1 MKKGSSSLFA
11 CLALAVST
19 PALAGF
25 RVSQPEPA
33 PKPADSATTSAPSQ
47 APRSG
52 YVAIDGKDPPSIAEA
67 LRPSSAGFGLVA
79 VSYVG
84 TPPAVI
90 ERRAGMGRDV
100 RLADALKQIAPEGWR
115 GFGKSEIA
123 GSFDPNRLVN
133 WRGGRPWTDVLDI
146 LANEQDLSVEV
157 DWNKRHL
164 YVGKRDY
171 NAAGAGAAVAASATR
186 NAAAPTP
193 APYQVKQVWTAK
205 AGSTVRET
213 VEQWAK
219 TQAWTVYWPMQDLDY
234 RIVAPL
240 TFDGSLVDAVSKLT
254 LLYESAQRPLAV
266 GIFVNQ
272 KLIRY
277 SEKEAAQ

>member
-1 MKKGSSSLFA
+1 
-11 CLALAVST
+11 
-19 PALAGF
+19 
-25 RVSQPEPA
+25 
-33 PKPADSATTSAPSQ
+33 
-47 APRSG
+47 
-52 YVAIDGKDPPSIAEA
+52 
-67 LRPSSAGFGLVA
+67 
-79 VSYVG
+79 
-84 TPPAVI
+84 
-90 ERRAGMGRDV
+90 MGRDV

-123 GSFDPNRLVN
+123 GSFDPNKLVN

-146 LANEQDLSVEV
+146 LANDNDLSIEV

-171 NAAGAGAAVAASATR
+171 TSALTNRSSAQRIATASTQ
-186 NAAAPTP
+186 TP
-193 APYQVKQVWTAK
+193 VQDKQIWSAK

-213 VEQWAK
+213 VEQWA
-219 TQAWTVYWPMQDLDY
+219 QSQSWTVYWPMQDLDY

-240 TFDGSLVDAVSKLT
+240 TFDGSLVDAVSKFT
-254 LLYESAQRPLAV
+254 LLYESAERPLAV

-277 SEKEAAQ
+277 SEKEAAK

>member
-1 MKKGSSSLFA
+1 MKKGLMLLFA
-11 CLALAVST
+11 CLALAFAA

-25 RVSQPEPA
+25 RVSQPEQA
-33 PKPADSATTSAPSQ
+33 PKPSDLPSAVAPAQ

-52 YVAIDGKDPPSIAEA
+52 YVAIDGKDPPPIAEA
-67 LRPSSAGFGLVA
+67 LRPSSTGFGLVA

-84 TPPAVI
+84 TPPAAI

-123 GSFDPNRLVN
+123 GSFDPNKLVN

-146 LANEQDLSVEV
+146 LANEQDLSIEV

-171 NAAGAGAAVAASATR
+171 ALANTGAGAAASAPRGT
-186 NAAAPTP
+186 ALPTAAPH
-193 APYQVKQVWTAK
+193 QVKQVWTAK

-240 TFDGSLVDAVSKLT
+240 TFDGTLVEAVSKLT
-254 LLYESAQRPLAV
+254 LLYETAQRPLAV

>member
-1 MKKGSSSLFA
+1 MKKGLSLLFA
-11 CLALAVST
+11 CLALAL
-19 PALAGF
+19 ANQAQAGF
-25 RVSQPEPA
+25 RVASIEPA
-33 PKPADSATTSAPSQ
+33 PKVAGAAASVAGI

-52 YVAIDGKDPPSIAEA
+52 YVAIDGQEPPPITEA
-67 LRPSSAGFGLVA
+67 LRPSSSGFGLIA

-84 TPPAVI
+84 GPPAVI

-123 GSFDPNRLVN
+123 GSFDPNKLVN

-146 LANEQDLSVEV
+146 LANDNDLSIEV

-171 NAAGAGAAVAASATR
+171 TTASTNRSSTQRLAT
-186 NAAAPTP
+186 ALTQTP
-193 APYQVKQVWTAK
+193 VQDKQIWSAK

-213 VEQWAK
+213 VEQWA
-219 TQAWTVYWPMQDLDY
+219 QSQSWTVYWPMQDLDY

-240 TFDGSLVDAVSKLT
+240 TFDGTFVDAVSKFT
-254 LLYESAQRPLAV
+254 LLYESAERPLGV

-277 SEKEAAQ
+277 SEKEAAK

>member
-1 MKKGSSSLFA
+1 MKKGLSLLFA
-11 CLALAVST
+11 CLALAL
-19 PALAGF
+19 ANQAQAGF
-25 RVSQPEPA
+25 RVTQPEPT
-33 PKPADSATTSAPSQ
+33 PKPAEAAAAAPASAART
-47 APRSG
+47 G
-52 YVAIDGKDPPSIAEA
+52 YVAIDGQDPPPISEA
-67 LRPSSAGFGLVA
+67 LRPSSSGFGLIA

-84 TPPAVI
+84 SPPTLI

-123 GSFDPNRLVN
+123 GSFDPNKRVN

-146 LANEQDLSVEV
+146 LANENDLSIEV
-157 DWNKRHL
+157 DWTKRHL

-171 NAAGAGAAVAASATR
+171 SASAVSPGLAQRTSVPATQ
-186 NAAAPTP
+186 AA
-193 APYQVKQVWTAK
+193 YQVKQVWSAK

-213 VEQWAK
+213 VEQWAQ
-219 TQAWTVYWPMQDLDY
+219 TQSWTVYWPMQDLDY

-254 LLYESAQRPLAV
+254 LLYETAQRPLAV